1 MNYTGWAAAGIVKSA
16 GRALPRQSQEE
27 PVWARAEPRSVF
39 LLVLDDVPSTPVGLD
54 ENNMYYTET

>member
-1 MNYTGWAAAGIVKSA
+1 MGIVKSA

-27 PVWARAEPRSVF
+27 PVWARAEPQSVF